1 MPTEFLGLPPS
12 EWVVW
17 IAIITAIVGG
27 TRQYIKYQ
35 AAKATQIEAKT
46 LQLNLRENSEAT
58 GRMAGKVH
66 NLEITVASLDEA
78 VKNGLTDQMKEVKD
92 ELSQIRQHL
101 LGGG

>member
-1 MPTEFLGLPPS
+1 MLEFLGMQAG

-35 AAKATQIEAKT
+35 AAKATEIEAKT
-46 LQLNLRENSEAT
+46 LKLNLRENSEAT
-58 GRMAGKVH
+58 SKMTAKVH
-66 NLEITVASLDEA
+66 QLEITTAELKEA
-78 VKNGLTDQMKEVKD
+78 VKNGLTDEMKEVKQQLK
-92 ELSQIRQHL
+92 ELRRHL